1 MNYNDKNAGIIV
13 KKSSRLKYKDMLAI
27 VASKADVPLTVESVG
42 TYLCSAGYL
51 AKSKYAGL
59 GDIVDQAK
67 VLREENH

>member
-13 KKSSRLKYKDMLAI
+13 KKNSKLKYKEMLAI
-27 VASKADVPLTVESVG
+27 VASKAEIPLTVESVG
-42 TYLCSAGYL
+42 AYLCSTGYM
-51 AKSKYAGL
+51 AKSKYAGM